1 MVVSTCRFF
10 HHKRSPRRESPI
22 QRSLLEC
29 PYKAFFCSAEFLG
42 LAAQS
47 VDEGS
52 VGGESVL
59 ILGVGKLSEKLL
71 DIFLGD
77 FVTKVSKDVLEFSE
91 HHGSVAVFVVELEE
105 LNVVVVGSGGVRGVL
120 GSVDLL
126 DDLVKLGELLAFLIG
141 LSKTNANL
149 LGGVHSKGI
158 HDISE
163 EEKVE
168 FAFAI
173 PIVDVADFLNS
184 LSNNHFEI

>member
-10 HHKRSPRRESPI
+10 HHKRSPRRESPV

-29 PYKAFFCSAEFLG
+29 PYQAVFCSAEFLG

-52 VGGESVL
+52 VGEESVL

-77 FVTKVSKDVLEFSE
+77 FVTKVGKDVLEFSE
-91 HHGSVAVFVVELEE
+91 HHGSVAVFV
-105 LNVVVVGSGGVRGVL
+105 
-120 GSVDLL
+120 SVDLL
-126 DDLVKLGELLAFLIG
+126 NDFVELGELLAFLIG

-184 LSNNHFEI
+184 LSINHFEI

>member
-10 HHKRSPRRESPI
+10 HHKRSPRREIPV

-29 PYKAFFCSAEFLG
+29 PYKAVFCSAEFLG

-52 VGGESVL
+52 VGEESIL
-59 ILGVGKLSEKLL
+59 ILGAGKLSEKLL

-120 GSVDLL
+120 GSVDV
-126 DDLVKLGELLAFLIG
+126 LVELGEFLAFLIG

-163 EEKVE
+163 EEKVK

-184 LSNNHFEI
+184 LSINHFEI